1 MRSIPNFKERK
12 LYHQIHPIKRGAD
25 IGSAIAFL
33 FLLWRHRI
41 VLALVVG
48 FIPPIIVSCVMM
60 IWPTQCGERQEFS
73 VRQVCL
79 AIHDS
84 DDRSRST
91 LTLVPMAWG
100 AWTHHIWLIEL
111 GFVLLLVAWSNGL
124 IWPHRKKA
132 ATGSSEETSIVSFG
146 PRFVRKMP

>member
-48 FIPPIIVSCVMM
+48 FIPPIIVSRVMM
-60 IWPTQCGERQEFS
+60 IWPPDVES
-73 VRQVCL
+73 VKNSPLGRYVLQYMTPTIEAVRL
-79 AIHDS
+79 
-84 DDRSRST
+84 
-91 LTLVPMAWG
+91 LTLVAMAWV

>member
-12 LYHQIHPIKRGAD
+12 LYHQIHPIKLGAD

-41 VLALVVG
+41 VLALVAG
-48 FIPPIIVSCVMM
+48 FIPPIIVSGVMM
-60 IWPTQCGERQEFS
+60 IWPPNVETVKNSPFGKYVLQYMTPTIEA
-73 VRQVCL
+73 VRL
-79 AIHDS
+79 
-84 DDRSRST
+84 
-91 LTLVPMAWG
+91 LTLVPMGWG
-100 AWTHHIWLIEL
+100 AWTHHIWLIGL

-132 ATGSSEETSIVSFG
+132 ALKRPASSLSGRAS
-146 PRFVRKMP
+146 